1 MRALPPP
8 PPHALSS
15 FAVRRRAGIPEMLE
29 RVAKEKGMVW
39 EDFFG
44 KLKSN
49 NQWHVEVY

>member
-1 MRALPPP
+1 M
-8 PPHALSS
+8 
-15 FAVRRRAGIPEMLE
+15 RRRAGIQEMLE

>member
-1 MRALPPP
+1 MPTLAWKSRVCSADGL
-8 PPHALSS
+8 
-15 FAVRRRAGIPEMLE
+15 VWVCVGIQEMLE

-39 EDFFG
+39 EEFFG